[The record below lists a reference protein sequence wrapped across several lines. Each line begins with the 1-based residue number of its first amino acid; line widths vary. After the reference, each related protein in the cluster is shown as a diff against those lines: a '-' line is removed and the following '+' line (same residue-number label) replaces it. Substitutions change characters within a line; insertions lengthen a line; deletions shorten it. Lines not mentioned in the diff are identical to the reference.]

1 MEASEPKWV
10 DPNVVNTGL
19 THLGSE
25 ASKYSYDMETPLEEW
40 VNFKNYWGARM
51 IV

>member
-10 DPNVVNTGL
+10 NPILKIIGL

-25 ASKYSYDMETPLEEW
+25 ASIYNMKQYQNVFLFTEKYIDITH
-40 VNFKNYWGARM
+40 
-51 IV
+51 